1 MKKKIIF
8 KITDRAR
15 DYIFNIKDAIKRRKE
30 RKKPGLNIVDRIILG
45 FAAYVI
51 ADVYFAYRN
60 TQTYLMDIPL
70 GRTKRIWVIILV
82 LPIFIIF
89 LAISYFPRIEKR
101 LRPQFRIVY

>member
-8 KITDRAR
+8 KITDRVR
-15 DYIFNIKDAIKRRKE
+15 GYIFNIKYAIIRRKE
-30 RKKPGLNIVDRIILG
+30 RKKSSLNIMDRIILG

-51 ADVYFAYRN
+51 ADVCFAYQD
-60 TQTYLMDIPL
+60 TQTYLMDIPF

-89 LAISYFPRIEKR
+89 LVISHFPRIEKR
-101 LRPQFRIVY
+101 LRP